1 MTLRIKKIFH
11 GNWDVKMTHEQYLG
25 LEERLKDCRYVNCR
39 SRRAFSAK
47 DGEPY
52 PGTCMPYMPS
62 LAWKILEYMS
72 SSHDPRYRKI
82 DYYLQKWYKNVSRIA
97 NKLLRGHGWQQERIL
112 WRESDGLSVRWS
124 ALCEAIEKTDIT
136 ENIHRTPK

>member
-1 MTLRIKKIFH
+1 
-11 GNWDVKMTHEQYLG
+11 
-25 LEERLKDCRYVNCR
+25 
-39 SRRAFSAK
+39 
-47 DGEPY
+47 
-52 PGTCMPYMPS
+52 MPS

-82 DYYLQKWYKNVSRIA
+82 DYYLQKWYKNVSRVA

-124 ALCEAIEKTDIT
+124 ALCEAVQKDRYYKKHPQNAQVTSQTMLAALKYGGHEHPRYMLGFESNEWGATRYDEFDKKEGIEHI
-136 ENIHRTPK
+136 